1 MTGQPGNRLISIG
14 VLVLAVVLLMG
25 CGAPDPEP
33 PGEPAALE
41 GDPPTATAIVDPPL
55 PTPSPSQADSTPEA
69 ESTVDSA
76 QLGLPPGLTS
86 NEVAAARSGESVY
99 SGYRCL
105 LAPEGC
111 ACEIP
116 IIERSSFTFVSE
128 NTMAFTF
135 KGDGY
140 AAEWEMNHLG
150 PDQWSHTIPMYDE
163 AGEFQGAFFSLLT
176 FTEEGYVVNVGSDFD
191 EGGIVTCPDVTFRR
205 ISSAE

>member
-1 MTGQPGNRLISIG
+1 MIGQLGIRIIRIS

-25 CGAPDPEP
+25 CRASDPEP
-33 PGEPAALE
+33 PGEPAALD
-41 GDPPTATAIVDPPL
+41 GDAPTATAVVDLPL
-55 PTPSPSQADSTPEA
+55 PTPSPSQAGSTLEA
-69 ESTVDSA
+69 EPTVDST

-86 NEVAAARSGESVY
+86 NEVAAARFGESVY
-99 SGYRCL
+99 SGYSCVL
-105 LAPEGC
+105 TPEGC

-116 IIERSSFTFVSE
+116 VIERSSFTFVSE
-128 NTMAFTF
+128 NTMTFAF

-140 AAEWEMNHLG
+140 AAVWEMSHLG
-150 PDQWSHTIPMYDE
+150 PDQWSYTLPMIGD

-176 FTEEGYVVNVGSDFD
+176 FTEDGYVYNLGADFD